1 MARFKFTF
9 DIQEH
14 YGRVSDREDKYSLEL
29 TLLGWRGG
37 KPKYDLRVWADFDD
51 KERRVPLKGVSMT
64 EAEVQELRRI
74 LNSLEK
80 SQD

>member
-9 DIQEH
+9 DMQEH
-14 YGRVSDREDKYSLEL
+14 IGRIGDRGEYTVEL

-37 KPKYDLRVWADFDD
+37 KPKYDLRLWSNFDD
-51 KERRVPLKGVSMT
+51 EQKRTPLKGLALSP
-64 EAEVQELRRI
+64 EELQALRAL

>member
-9 DIQEH
+9 DMQEH
-14 YGRVSDREDKYSLEL
+14 IGRIGDRGEYTVEL

-37 KPKYDLRVWADFDD
+37 KPKYDLRVWSDFDD
-51 KERRVPLKGVSMT
+51 AEKRVPLKGVSMT